1 MTTAGWVFMT
11 VSICSVLTLLVWCYW
26 RLLRQQP

>member
-11 VSICSVLTLLVWCYW
+11 VSIFSVLTLLVWCYA
-26 RLLRQQP
+26 RVLRRQP